1 MTLRTIQRL
10 DLAVRQNATLG
21 TVMDRLASIHGG
33 RRLVEEAD
41 GGIRCTYRQAAKRV
55 NRWAGGIAAQVD
67 PGDRVVIATPNTY
80 EQFLL
85 CLAVSRAGAIPVP
98 TNPLMKAD
106 EIRHVT
112 EDSGAT
118 LVIRTARQVDDGE
131 PLGAAVEA
139 DPDQLAALF
148 YTSGTTG
155 RPKGVELTHKAL
167 VGASVRGALLPSGLR
182 RDEAVVSLPIAHI
195 MGFISLM
202 GMAAMGI
209 PTYFIPHFRP
219 DTVLDAIESR
229 RATVFIGVPAMYR
242 LMVEAGAEERDLKS
256 VRLWAAGADVM
267 PADLAGRF
275 KKMGAT
281 ATLPVIGNIGE
292 AAFAEGYGLVEV
304 GGGVAA
310 KISPPGMNLGLGE
323 SVGFPLPSHKM
334 RVVDED
340 GGDVSPGTVGELWV
354 TGPGLLK
361 GYWGAHET
369 SDEMISDGWL
379 RTGDLARKGPWGTV
393 VFVGRDKDVIIRG
406 GYTVYSLEVQEAL
419 EQHADVLEAAV
430 TGLADDRLGEVP
442 VAAVRLADGITLDSD
457 ELRTWLGEHV
467 AAYKVPVRILAVDEL
482 PRTGTKKVQRAELR
496 ALFEPEPA

>member
-1 MTLRTIQRL
+1 MRTIKRF
-10 DLAVRQNATLG
+10 DLAMRRDATLG

-41 GGIRCTYRQAAKRV
+41 GGLRCTYRQAAKRV
-55 NRWAGGIAAQVD
+55 DRWAGGIAARVE

-85 CLAVSRAGAIPVP
+85 CLAASRAGAIPAP

-106 EIRHVT
+106 EVRHVT
-112 EDSGAT
+112 EDSGAA
-118 LVIRTARQVDDGE
+118 LVVRSAHQVDDGE
-131 PLGAAVEA
+131 PLGEPVPA
-139 DPDQLAALF
+139 DPGDIAALF

-155 RPKGVELTHKAL
+155 HPKGVELTHRAL
-167 VGASVRGALLPSGLR
+167 VSSSVRGALLPSGLR
-182 RDEAVVSLPIAHI
+182 RDEALVSLPIAHI
-195 MGFISLM
+195 MGFITLM
-202 GMAAMGI
+202 GVAAMGI

-219 DTVLDAIESR
+219 DSVLDAIETR
-229 RATVFIGVPAMYR
+229 RATIFVGVPAMYR
-242 LMVEAGAEERDLKS
+242 LMLEAGADERDLKS
-256 VRLWAAGADVM
+256 VRLWVSGADAM
-267 PADLAGRF
+267 PTDIAERF

-281 ATLPVIGNIGE
+281 ATIPLIGNVGE
-292 AAFAEGYGLVEV
+292 ATFAEGYGLVEV

-310 KISPPGMNLGLGE
+310 KISPPGMHLGLGE

-334 RVVDED
+334 RVVDDE
-340 GGDVSPGTVGELWV
+340 GNDVARGAVGELWV

-379 RTGDLARKGPWGTV
+379 KTGDLARKGPWGTV
-393 VFVGRDKDVIIRG
+393 LFVGRDKDVIIRG

-430 TGLADDRLGEVP
+430 TAAKDARLGEVP
-442 VAAVRLADGITLDSD
+442 VAAVRMVEGTKLDSD
-457 ELRTWLGEHV
+457 GLCRWLGEHI
-467 AAYKVPVRILAVDEL
+467 AAYKVPARILVVDEL

-496 ALFEPEPA
+496 ALFESEPA

>member
-1 MTLRTIQRL
+1 MRTIQRF
-10 DLAVRQNATLG
+10 DLAVRHNANLG
-21 TVMDRLASIHGG
+21 TVMDRLASIYGG

-41 GGIRCTYRQAAKRV
+41 GGIRCTYQQAAKRV
-55 NRWAGGIAAQVD
+55 SRWAGGVAAQVE

-85 CLAVSRAGAIPVP
+85 CLAVSRAGTIPVP

-106 EIRHVT
+106 EVRHVT

-118 LVIRTARQVDDGE
+118 LVIRTANQVDDGE
-131 PLGAAVEA
+131 PLRGAIETG
-139 DPDQLAALF
+139 PDDLAALF

-155 RPKGVELTHKAL
+155 RPKGVELTQRAL
-167 VGASVRGALLPSGLR
+167 VDSSVRGALLPSGIR

-195 MGFISLM
+195 MGFITLM

-219 DTVLDAIESR
+219 DTVLDAIEKR

-242 LMVEAGAEERDLKS
+242 LMAEAGAEDRDLKS
-256 VRLWAAGADVM
+256 IRLWASGADAM
-267 PADLAGRF
+267 PTDLAGQF

-281 ATLPVIGNIGE
+281 ATLPVVGNIGE
-292 AAFAEGYGLVEV
+292 AMFAEGYGLVEV

-310 KISPPGMNLGLGE
+310 KISPPGMHLGLGE

-334 RVVDED
+334 RVVDDD
-340 GGDVSPGTVGELWV
+340 GNEVAQGAVGELWV

-379 RTGDLARKGPWGTV
+379 KTGDLARKGPWGTV
-393 VFVGRDKDVIIRG
+393 MFVGRDKDVIIRG

-419 EQHADVLEAAV
+419 ERHPDVLEAAV
-430 TGLADDRLGEVP
+430 TGIEDDRLGEVP
-442 VAAVRLADGITLDSD
+442 VAAIRLSD
-457 ELRTWLGEHV
+457 DASESPDEIREWLGEHV
-467 AAYKVPVRILAVDEL
+467 AAYKVPARILPVDEL

-496 ALFEPEPA
+496 ALFETEPV

>member
-1 MTLRTIQRL
+1 MRTIQRL

-55 NRWAGGIAAQVD
+55 NRWSGGISAEVD
-67 PGDRVVIATPNTY
+67 PGERVVIATPNTY

-85 CLAVSRAGAIPVP
+85 CLAASRAGAIPVP
-98 TNPLMKAD
+98 MNPLLKDD
-106 EIRHVT
+106 EVRHVT
-112 EDSGAT
+112 ADSGAV

-131 PLGAAVEA
+131 PLPEAVEA
-139 DPDQLAALF
+139 AADDLAALF

-155 RPKGVELTHKAL
+155 RPKGVELTHRAL
-167 VGASVRGALLPSGLR
+167 VSSPVRGALLPSGLR

-195 MGFISLM
+195 MGFLTLM
-202 GMAAMGI
+202 GMAAAGI
-209 PTYFIPHFRP
+209 PTFFIPHFRP
-219 DTVLDAIESR
+219 DAVLDAIESR

-256 VRLWAAGADVM
+256 VRLWASGADVM
-267 PADLAGRF
+267 PADLAARF

-281 ATLPVIGNIGE
+281 ATIPLIGNVGE

-310 KISPPGMNLGLGE
+310 KISPPGMHLGLGE

-334 RVVDED
+334 RVVDDD
-340 GGDVSPGTVGELWV
+340 GNDVAAGAVGELLV
-354 TGPGLLK
+354 TGPGLAK

-369 SDEMISDGWL
+369 SDEMITDGWL
-379 RTGDLARKGPWGTV
+379 HTGDLARKGPWGTV

-406 GYTVYSLEVQEAL
+406 GYTVYALEVQEAL
-419 EQHADVLEAAV
+419 ERHPDVLEAAV
-430 TGLADDRLGEVP
+430 TGVSDDRLGEVP
-442 VAAVRLADGITLDSD
+442 VAAVRLAVGSSLGAD
-457 ELRTWLGEHV
+457 ELRDWLGEHV
-467 AAYKVPVRILAVDEL
+467 ASYKVPARILAVDDL

-496 ALFEPEPA
+496 ALFEPEPV